1 MVWMYLIQ
9 FHVKG
14 LQVEVLRFILC
25 ANIPS
30 TCAGSFVEF
39 LLDTQAAHT
48 QQDGNISPT
57 DTALVEIRY
66 LTSYERMGKAQV
78 TCSEGCDCEGGVID
92 GMSQQHFSL
101 PGSRTFDVT
110 QSKECVLRLEV
121 IKGEGGEKF
130 KILSLSVS
138 FV

>member
-1 MVWMYLIQ
+1 MDSR
-9 FHVKG
+9 
-14 LQVEVLRFILC
+14 LRSCVFFR
-25 ANIPS
+25 AKNPS

-39 LLDTQAAHT
+39 LLDTRAADNQH
-48 QQDGNISPT
+48 DWNISLT
-57 DTALVEIRY
+57 TTAVVQIRY

-78 TCSEGCDCEGGVID
+78 TCVEGCECVGGEID

-101 PGSRTFDVT
+101 PGSRSFDVT

-138 FV
+138 FELS